1 MVAANA
7 NKDAIQCATR
17 FAMLRSNDNESIL
30 RARAVSTILSP
41 SHWCAKGPF
50 AREARRLRKQAF
62 RLYRGFVAI
71 REIDPGAAAMLVGR
85 RNVLRGAAALG
96 LGVFF
101 SRGRRALAQAAL
113 PVAGPIQF
121 TEGARAA
128 GLDFVL
134 RNGAMGRKFQ
144 VETLP
149 GGLGVIDFDGDG
161 WPDIFCTNG
170 ARLPDLVKSGPEYW
184 NRLYRNNRDGT
195 FSDVTAR
202 AGLQGEGY
210 SMGVAVGDYNNDGH
224 EDLFVTGVHGNH
236 LYRNNGDGTFSD
248 VTRTAGLA
256 GPGSLG
262 RPVWSVAAC
271 WIDYDN
277 DGRLDLFVSNY
288 CDWEPGIDPIC
299 GGLMAQERAY
309 CHPDKYRAEPMQLYH
324 NNGDGT
330 FTEITPRTGLP
341 DLLGKGM
348 GVAMADFAGDGRP
361 GIFVANDNS
370 RNLLLRNRGKGFEEM
385 AIDAGVAFNGDG
397 RNISGMGAD
406 FGDIDGDGR
415 LDIVMTGL
423 KNETYDVFLN
433 HGKGEFEEASVQ
445 TGMVKLSRLWSGWGC
460 GLVDLDNDG
469 SVDLFVAG
477 GGLDVQDAQP
487 NRIFRNKGGKFED
500 VSAQAG
506 AEFARAGLHRGAV
519 FADFDRDGRLDVA
532 VTTLNAPM
540 ELWWNR
546 SETLEHHWLQLRLTG
561 EQSNRSAIGAEV
573 RCRASGREQVRT
585 VSSSVGYASS
595 SDLTVHFGL
604 GEATRAAVEIRWP
617 SGRIQKIGEVAAN
630 QRLNL
635 AEPKP

>member
-1 MVAANA
+1 M
-7 NKDAIQCATR
+7 I
-17 FAMLRSNDNESIL
+17 
-30 RARAVSTILSP
+30 
-41 SHWCAKGPF
+41 
-50 AREARRLRKQAF
+50 
-62 RLYRGFVAI
+62 
-71 REIDPGAAAMLVGR
+71 GR
-85 RNVLRGAAALG
+85 RSVLRGAGALG
-96 LGVFF
+96 LGVLAGGW
-101 SRGRRALAQAAL
+101 RGVMGQAAL
-113 PVAGPIQF
+113 AALPGAGPIRF
-121 TEGARAA
+121 VEGARAA

-170 ARLPDLVKSGPEYW
+170 ARLPDLVKSGPDDW

-195 FSDVTAR
+195 FSDVTTR
-202 AGLQGEGY
+202 AGLQGAGY

-248 VTRTAGLA
+248 VTRAAGLA

-262 RPVWSVAAC
+262 KPVWSVAAC

-299 GGLMAQERAY
+299 GGLEAQERAY
-309 CHPDKYRAEPMQLYH
+309 CHPDKYRAEPMQLYR

-330 FTEITPRTGLP
+330 FTEITPKTGLP

-370 RNLLLRNRGKGFEEM
+370 RNLLLRNRGKGFEETGL
-385 AIDAGVAFNGDG
+385 DAGVAFNGDG

-415 LDIVMTGL
+415 LDIVLTGL

-433 HGKGEFEEASVQ
+433 RGKGEFEDGSVQ
-445 TGMVKLSRLWSGWGC
+445 TGVVKLSRLWSGWGC
-460 GLVDLDNDG
+460 GLVDVDNDG
-469 SVDLFVAG
+469 WVDLFVAG
-477 GGLDVQDAQP
+477 GGLDVQDAQQ
-487 NRIFRNKGGKFED
+487 NRIFRNKEGKFED
-500 VSAQAG
+500 VSAEAG
-506 AEFARAGLHRGAV
+506 TEFARAGLHRGAV

-532 VTTLNAPM
+532 VTALNAPM

-546 SETLEHHWLQLRLTG
+546 SETLQRHWLQLRLAG
-561 EQSNRSAIGAEV
+561 GQSNRSAIGAEI
-573 RCRASGREQVRT
+573 RCRSGGREQVRT

-617 SGRIQKIGEVAAN
+617 SGRIQKLVDVAGDE
-630 QRLNL
+630 RLNIV
-635 AEPKP
+635 EPER